1 MTGTQPKPTTTDAG
15 IPVASDE
22 HSLTAGPDGPIL
34 LQDHYLIEQ
43 MAQFNRER
51 IPERQPHA
59 KGGGAFG
66 HFEVTNDVS
75 AYTKAAVFQPGTKT
89 DMLARFSTVAGERG
103 SPDTWRDPRG
113 FALKFY
119 TTEGNYDMVGNNT
132 PVFFIRDPMKFQHF
146 IRSQKR
152 RADNNLRDHDM
163 QWDFWTLS
171 PESAHQVTW
180 LMGDRGIPRTWR
192 HMNGYSSH
200 TYMWVNAAGE
210 KFWVKYHFMTNQGI
224 ECFTQDEA
232 DQMASMD
239 TDYHTRDLYEH
250 IDKGEYPSWTLKM
263 QIMPFEDAKT
273 YRFNPFDLTKVWPHS
288 DYPLIEVGR
297 MTLDRNPSDYHTE
310 IEQAAFQPNNLV
322 PGIGPSPDK
331 MLLGRLFAYADAH
344 RHRIG
349 VNYQQLP
356 VNAPQS
362 PVHSYSKDGQMRY
375 QNVSDPVYAPNS
387 KGGPQA
393 DAARYGEPAGWHTE
407 GHMMHAAYPL
417 HAEDDDWGQ
426 AGTMVREVLDDA
438 ARGRLVDNIVG
449 HLLNAVSEP
458 VLERAFEYWSNVD
471 KDLGDRVEQGVRAKQ
486 SELDPKAAKQANPAR
501 SGAQAKS

>member
-1 MTGTQPKPTTTDAG
+1 VTNPQPKPTTTDAG
-15 IPVASDE
+15 IPVESDE
-22 HSLTAGPDGPIL
+22 HSLTVGPDGPIL

-66 HFEVTNDVS
+66 RFEVTNDVS

-89 DMLARFSTVAGERG
+89 DMVARFSTVAGERG

-163 QWDFWTLS
+163 QWDFWSLS

-200 TYMWVNAAGE
+200 TYMWVNAGGE
-210 KFWVKYHFMTNQGI
+210 KFWVKYHFITDQGI
-224 ECFTQDEA
+224 EFFTQDEA
-232 DQMASMD
+232 DQMASID
-239 TDYHTRDLYEH
+239 TDYHQRDLYEH
-250 IDKGEYPSWTLKM
+250 IDAGEYPSWTLKM

-273 YRFNPFDLTKVWPHS
+273 YRFNPFDLTKVWPHG
-288 DYPLIEVGR
+288 DYPLIEVGK
-297 MTLDRNPSDYHTE
+297 MTLDRNPTDYHAE

-344 RHRIG
+344 RARIG

-356 VNAPQS
+356 VNAPTA
-362 PVHSYSKDGQMRY
+362 PVHSYSKDGAMRY

-387 KGGPQA
+387 KGGPKA
-393 DAARYGEPAGWHTE
+393 DAARYGEPAGWHTD
-407 GHMMHAAYPL
+407 GDMVHSAYTL

-426 AGTMVREVLDDA
+426 AGTMVREVLDDD

-449 HLLNAVSEP
+449 HLLNAVTEP
-458 VLERAFEYWSNVD
+458 ILQRAFEYWRNVD
-471 KDLGDRVEQGVRAKQ
+471 KGLGDRIEQGVRAKQ
-486 SELDPKAAKQANPAR
+486 SEVDPKAAKQANPAR
-501 SGAQAKS
+501 SAAQAKA